1 MVCISAAGTTGGTTK
16 AGVASTMCSMV
27 VHQVCMHTTGN
38 LHWAAVSP
46 SEITHE
52 ALSGVG
58 ERIAFEKL
66 TNLGVKPKKEIQGYK
81 YSSKLLYGPNRN
93 V

>member
-1 MVCISAAGTTGGTTK
+1 
-16 AGVASTMCSMV
+16 
-27 VHQVCMHTTGN
+27 MHTTGN

-66 TNLGVKPKKEIQGYK
+66 TNLGVKPKKEIQGYCL
-81 YSSKLLYGPNRN
+81 SVVDR
-93 V
+93 